1 MPNAPRVILPL
12 PNDILIGPAAGATL
26 LVAQWYGF
34 DVNFTGINGQNLAN
48 LKLWQI
54 EHFIDILS
62 LHLSIPLLIGRTF
75 NITGM
80 ADVFQ
85 FLALD
90 YFVKH

>member
-1 MPNAPRVILPL
+1 
-12 PNDILIGPAAGATL
+12 
-26 LVAQWYGF
+26 
-34 DVNFTGINGQNLAN
+34 
-48 LKLWQI
+48 
-54 EHFIDILS
+54 
-62 LHLSIPLLIGRTF
+62 LIGRTF